1 MLKTLQKLVYSPKN
15 RFLLFDESQ
24 NNLFL
29 HYAIPLIQSGIS
41 VGAISTS
48 IIKSLKPN
56 VQKTTF
62 DGVYLA
68 THDVPNPSILC
79 FSSGTKNNQKG
90 IVRTFESWQNSFA
103 LIQDE
108 ITAFPDVK
116 AIVLGALPYS
126 LTLFGAMESLQRGQH
141 PLVFPT
147 HELRYFTQL
156 QSNQNYILWV
166 TPLHCAFFIKAL
178 DKKHMH
184 PIETIRYVFVG
195 GAQFSNRQRDA
206 LQNVFPNAEIY
217 SFYGAS
223 ETSFITIKY
232 PNDNSK
238 SVGTICKGVQVA
250 ILDKQQQ
257 NCSKNEV
264 GTIWVNSKDVFDSYF
279 YKAHKLNRL
288 DNFISINDRGFID
301 AQNRLFFAG
310 RAERHISISGHIIDL
325 NAVEIWYKE
334 ALATETLAIL
344 AKPNELKENELFLM
358 TSKQLSKSDW
368 QSLKKSAYDTL
379 GAQGVPKK
387 WLHCATWPLFA
398 NGKTDIKTLEKWL

>member
-1 MLKTLQKLVYSPKN
+1 MLTTLRQAVLKPKN
-15 RFLLFDESQ
+15 TILLFNETQ
-24 NNLFL
+24 HHLFL
-29 HYAIPLIQSGIS
+29 NFAVPLIQSGIS
-41 VGAISTS
+41 VGAISTG
-48 IIKSLKPN
+48 IIKSLKLN
-56 VQKTTF
+56 LQKTTI
-62 DGVYLA
+62 DGVFLA

-108 ITAFPDVK
+108 IAAFPDAK
-116 AIVLGALPYS
+116 AIVLGTLPYS
-126 LTLFGAMESLQRGQH
+126 LTLFGAMESLQRGQQ
-141 PLVFPT
+141 PLVFPN

-166 TPLHCAFFIKAL
+166 TPLHCAFFVKAL
-178 DKKHMH
+178 DKKHMQ

-206 LQNVFPNAEIY
+206 LQNVFPNAKIY

-223 ETSFITIKY
+223 ETSFIAVKH

-238 SVGTICKGVQVA
+238 SVGSICKGVQVA
-250 ILDKQQQ
+250 ILDKQNQK
-257 NCSKNEV
+257 CSKNEI
-264 GTIWVNSKDVFDSYF
+264 GNIWVNTKDAFKSYIQKSLKI
-279 YKAHKLNRL
+279 YKL
-288 DNFISINDRGFID
+288 DNFISINDRGFLD
-301 AQNRLFFAG
+301 DQNRLFFSG

-325 NAVEIWYKE
+325 YALEIWYKK

-358 TSKQLSKSDW
+358 TSKQLSKPDW
-368 QSLKKSAYDTL
+368 QSLKNSAYDTL

-387 WLHCATWPLFA
+387 WLHCHTWPLLA